1 MTRFEMAQ
9 YIFSDFGIQVTK
21 HDTKKPQQQACT
33 VIDKN
38 HAIQEALERELQRAK
53 KELSAI
59 KKAHKGGRCNADEVF
74 DYEWRVHEIKTQLDA
89 IKRGDIDNLELE

>member
-9 YIFSDFGIQVTK
+9 YIFSDFGIQVTEE
-21 HDTKKPQQQACT
+21 KKPQQTPLIA
-33 VIDKN
+33 IDKN
-38 HAIQEALERELQRAK
+38 HAIQEALEKELQRAK

-59 KKAHKGGRCNADEVF
+59 KKAHKVGRCNADEVF

-89 IKRGDIDNLELE
+89 IKRGDIDSLELE

>member
-21 HDTKKPQQQACT
+21 VESKKPLQACNT
-33 VIDKN
+33 IDKH

-89 IKRGDIDNLELE
+89 IKRGDIDNLEIE

>member
-21 HDTKKPQQQACT
+21 EEKKPQQPSLVT
-33 VIDKN
+33 IDKN
-38 HAIQEALERELQRAK
+38 HAIQEALEKELQRAK
-53 KELSAI
+53 KELSVI

>member
-9 YIFSDFGIQVTK
+9 YIFSDFGIQITK
-21 HDTKKPQQQACT
+21 DETKKPQPSL
-33 VIDKN
+33 IDKN

-59 KKAHKGGRCNADEVF
+59 KKAHKVGRCNADEVF

-89 IKRGDIDNLELE
+89 IKRGDIDTTEFE